1 MNTVDYS
8 YFDLGIIEV
17 NTECGQY
24 TQLKRLCAYAEA
36 LRSMEMICESHR
48 YQEKVGF
55 WNKESNIEKRI
66 YMKMKQWEDRHP
78 IIGIV
83 LCTILGGI
91 LLSLLCE
98 IVLEA
103 LLPFLLS

>member
-17 NTECGQY
+17 NTECGRY
-24 TQLKRLCAYAEA
+24 AQLKRLCAYVEA

-48 YQEKVGF
+48 CQEKVGF
-55 WNKESNIEKRI
+55 WNRESNIEKRI

-83 LCTILGGI
+83 MCTILGVIFLNLVSGI
-91 LLSLLCE
+91 
-98 IVLEA
+98 ILEA
-103 LLPFLLS
+103 MILFLLN